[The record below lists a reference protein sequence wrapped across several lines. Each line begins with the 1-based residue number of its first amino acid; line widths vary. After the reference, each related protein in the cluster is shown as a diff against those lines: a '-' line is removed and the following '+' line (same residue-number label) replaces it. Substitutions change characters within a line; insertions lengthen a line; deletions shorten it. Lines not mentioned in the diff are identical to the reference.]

1 LECHDAQDVISQTLD
16 GSPPD
21 AATLEAAKQH
31 CRECSDCA
39 GFVRALTLVKRAPL
53 PEPPAGLTER
63 VMTAVR
69 REAAVE
75 LARSEGAASAATAV
89 SGGTPPV
96 AGAADSTEA
105 AATMPS
111 DPQSEAELASVLLQH
126 AGRRRPSRAALAAWV
141 GAAAVLLVGIGAAGV
156 MGVRVMTQGGQPAAS
171 STAVIGRVET
181 PSDAETASEAAPPAA
196 DNVASS
202 ATKGVSISAG
212 PNYVVYKGV
221 AYRLVG
227 PSTLEKGQ
235 LTLLGTTTTSFDG
248 GAMRARD
255 VKGATGI
262 PGVYME
268 DDTGELMEFQP
279 VERVFEGRTYQLHS
293 AVLAAF
299 GIWPALP
306 AGIATPSSA
315 NGSPTFTAAG
325 ADASGVTIY
334 RRTSSTVT
342 EGIAVAPG
350 APSGDPA
357 NGNPNWTWWMLAA
370 P

>member
-1 LECHDAQDVISQTLD
+1 
-16 GSPPD
+16 
-21 AATLEAAKQH
+21 
-31 CRECSDCA
+31 
-39 GFVRALTLVKRAPL
+39 
-53 PEPPAGLTER
+53 
-63 VMTAVR
+63 
-69 REAAVE
+69 
-75 LARSEGAASAATAV
+75 
-89 SGGTPPV
+89 
-96 AGAADSTEA
+96 
-105 AATMPS
+105 MP
-111 DPQSEAELASVLLQH
+111 
-126 AGRRRPSRAALAAWV
+126 
-141 GAAAVLLVGIGAAGV
+141 
-156 MGVRVMTQGGQPAAS
+156 
-171 STAVIGRVET
+171 RVET
-181 PSDAETASEAAPPAA
+181 PSGAGSASEATPPAA

-212 PNYVVYKGV
+212 PNYVVFKEI

-227 PSTLEKGQ
+227 PSTLEKSQ

-268 DDTGELMEFQP
+268 DDTGRLMEFKP

-293 AVLAAF
+293 ADLAAF

-306 AGIATPSSA
+306 AGIATPSSSD
-315 NGSPTFTAAG
+315 GSPTFSAAG
-325 ADASGVTIY
+325 ADPSGVTIY
-334 RRTSSTVT
+334 RRTSSTVA

-357 NGNPNWTWWMLAA
+357 NGNPNWTWWMLAT